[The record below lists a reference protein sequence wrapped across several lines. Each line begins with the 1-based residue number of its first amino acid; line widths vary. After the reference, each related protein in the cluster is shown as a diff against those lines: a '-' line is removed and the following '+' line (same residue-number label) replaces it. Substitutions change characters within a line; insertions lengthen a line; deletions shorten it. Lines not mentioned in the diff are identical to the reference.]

1 MDDFIITGSIKGGS
15 AGGCQTFLRRHG
27 KSCRLNKGFHILETT
42 GAEIRCQDNRTR
54 YYRKIRLWDG
64 EFALGRCRVWKMHHA
79 ARPSKLAL
87 TPSVHEVK

>member
-1 MDDFIITGSIKGGS
+1 MS
-15 AGGCQTFLRRHG
+15 
-27 KSCRLNKGFHILETT
+27 
-42 GAEIRCQDNRTR
+42 R
-54 YYRKIRLWDG
+54 YSDPVLSKDPALDG